1 MNFKLLKN
9 LFFETFFILITFK
22 IKKSNLSKL
31 RKTQIYKN
39 L

>member
-9 LFFETFFILITFK
+9 LFFETFFISITFK
-22 IKKSNLSKL
+22 SKKSNLTKL
-31 RKTQIYKN
+31 RETQIYKN